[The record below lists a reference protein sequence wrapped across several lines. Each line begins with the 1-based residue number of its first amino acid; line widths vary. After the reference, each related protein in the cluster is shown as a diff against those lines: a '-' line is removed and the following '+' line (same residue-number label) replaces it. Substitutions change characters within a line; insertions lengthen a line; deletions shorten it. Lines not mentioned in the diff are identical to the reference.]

1 MNEPEEWSKFRQGDV
16 EAFNRIYRHFAQ
28 VLYSYGSKFCKRS
41 EVIEDCIQDLFVE
54 LWESRERLSA
64 TTSIKFYLFRCLRRK
79 IARLPALAV
88 NISEDS
94 HPLCNSLIS
103 ESYEFSLI
111 IEQKDEARKQ
121 LLEQAL
127 NDLSVRQRE
136 ILYLKYFDGLSFQQ
150 IAEVMQIDL
159 NSTYKLTYKALAS
172 IKQNLSRHSA
182 LILTLLS
189 TVGAAFALPLL

>member
-1 MNEPEEWSKFRQGDV
+1 VNEPEEWSKFRQGDA

-28 VLYSYGSKFCKRS
+28 VLYGYGSKFCKRS

-79 IARLPALAV
+79 IAKLPSLCL

-94 HPLCNSLIS
+94 HPLSSSLIS

-111 IEQKDEARKQ
+111 IEQQDEARKQ

-136 ILYLKYFDGLSFQQ
+136 ILYLKYFDGLSFPQ

-159 NSTYKLTYKALAS
+159 NSTYKLTYKALAA
-172 IKQNLSRHSA
+172 IKQNLSRHTA

-189 TVGAAFALPLL
+189 TVAAALALPL